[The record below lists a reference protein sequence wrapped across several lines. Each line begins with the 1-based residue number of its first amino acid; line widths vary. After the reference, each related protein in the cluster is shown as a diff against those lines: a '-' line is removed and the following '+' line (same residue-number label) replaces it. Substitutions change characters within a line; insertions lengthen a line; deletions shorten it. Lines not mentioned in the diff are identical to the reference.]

1 MAGLDGGAHVS
12 RNEGGDATSQRGAR
26 YGRVLFV
33 VYLLLYG
40 GYVGITAF
48 APSVMKR
55 TPLAGINLSVLYGL
69 GLIGAAFAMALAY
82 DWLCRPLS
90 KLRDD
95 ADADRDRQAGER
107 R

>member
-1 MAGLDGGAHVS
+1 MTVFEKGMDIRAN
-12 RNEGGDATSQRGAR
+12 RTNEPSSVRGAR

-40 GYVGITAF
+40 GYVCITAF
-48 APSVMKR
+48 APAIMQR

-69 GLIGAAFAMALAY
+69 ALIATAILMALVY
-82 DWLCRPLS
+82 DWICRLAAHS
-90 KLRDD
+90 GGS
-95 ADADRDRQAGER
+95 ASEGGR